1 MTIPFIPTN
10 SQSGIP
16 NVTVNGTSIPNVT
29 VNGTGIPLIPVQ
41 SGGIPLVRDINAGVR
56 SIDGIQV
63 ADNRVWVVNPPQS
76 VPVDV
81 PVTVLAGTPVVNMP
95 GCVTVHKE
103 NAKNPANRNKMLVND
118 DPKQNVTLCDAGMP
132 YYQPPDYDYRDLS
145 WQTVYMDQDEEAEGV
160 DTDSTPDAPVPDAPA
175 PPPAGDGGYKDPDCP
190 GPLDPRIGAVG
201 PNEKEKVVGHELQP
215 DPNNLNKKIC
225 VALYEDINIVEQYL
239 PSAQVVVTTAT
250 IASVAA
256 SSALLAKPL
265 ADLILKVVK
274 PAVKKVIGKVNA
286 ILGKTP
292 YQLTEAE
299 KKTNEY
305 RVKKGLLPI
314 PFAKNHQKREKSRKK
329 EEKKVVDQKKIP
341 DQS

>member
-1 MTIPFIPTN
+1 MGFNIPLIGIGDQTIPR
-10 SQSGIP
+10 
-16 NVTVNGTSIPNVT
+16 VT
-29 VNGTGIPLIPVQ
+29 VNGTGIPL
-41 SGGIPLVRDINAGVR
+41 VRPIDTGVR
-56 SIDGIQV
+56 PINNIQV
-63 ADNRVWVVNPPQS
+63 ADNRVWMVNPPQA
-76 VPVDV
+76 VPIDV

-103 NAKNPANRNKMLVND
+103 NAKRDPSRNKMLVND
-118 DPKQNVTLCDAGMP
+118 DPKGQTTLCDAGMP
-132 YYQPPDYDYRDLS
+132 YYQPPDYDYRELS
-145 WQTVYMDQDEEAEGV
+145 WQTVYMDQDQEPEGV
-160 DTDSTPDAPVPDAPA
+160 DTETPETPVPDTPN
-175 PPPAGDGGYKDPDCP
+175 PPPTEPPEGDPECP
-190 GPLDPRIGAVG
+190 GPLDLRLGAVG
-201 PNEKEKVVGHELQP
+201 PNQKEKVVGHELQP

-225 VALYEDINIVEQYL
+225 VTLYEDIGVVEQYL

-265 ADLILKVVK
+265 ADLLLKVVK

-292 YQLTEAE
+292 YQMTESE

-314 PFAKNHQKREKSRKK
+314 PFAKNHAKRMKA
-329 EEKKVVDQKKIP
+329 QKKFEKN
-341 DQS
+341 QS

>member
-10 SQSGIP
+10 TQSGIP
-16 NVTVNGTSIPNVT
+16 RVT

-41 SGGIPLVRDINAGVR
+41 DSGIRSIRNINPAGVR
-56 SIDGIQV
+56 SINDIQV
-63 ADNRVWVVNPPQS
+63 ADSRVWMIDPPQAI
-76 VPVDV
+76 PIDV
-81 PVTVLAGTPVVNMP
+81 PVTVNAGTPVVYMP

-103 NAKNPANRNKMLVND
+103 NAKKDPSRNKMLVND
-118 DPKQNVTLCDAGMP
+118 APTGQTTLCDAGMP
-132 YYQPPDYDYRDLS
+132 YSQPPDYDYRELS
-145 WQTVYMDQDEEAEGV
+145 WQTVYMEQEQEPEGV
-160 DTDSTPDAPVPDAPA
+160 DTEDTPDAPVPDAPA
-175 PPPAGDGGYKDPDCP
+175 PPPTDEGYKDPECP

-225 VALYEDINIVEQYL
+225 VALYEDIGVVEQYL
-239 PSAQVVVTTAT
+239 PSPQIVTTTAV

-265 ADLILKVVK
+265 ADLLLKVVK

-314 PFAKNHQKREKSRKK
+314 PFAKNHAKKEKARKK
-329 EEKKVVDQKKIP
+329 IEKDLEKQRKKT
-341 DQS
+341 QS

>member
-16 NVTVNGTSIPNVT
+16 RVT

-41 SGGIPLVRDINAGVR
+41 DSGIRSIRDINAGIR
-56 SIDGIQV
+56 SINDIQI
-63 ADNRVWVVNPPQS
+63 ADNRVWVVNPPEAI
-76 VPVDV
+76 PVDV
-81 PVTVLAGTPVVNMP
+81 PVTVLAGTPIVNMP

-145 WQTVYMDQDEEAEGV
+145 WQTVYMDQDQEPEGV
-160 DTDSTPDAPVPDAPA
+160 DSEGETPDAPVPDAPP
-175 PPPAGDGGYKDPDCP
+175 PPPAGGEYKDPDCP
-190 GPLDPRIGAVG
+190 GPLDPRVGAVG

-225 VALYEDINIVEQYL
+225 VSLYEPIGVVEQYL
-239 PSAQVVVTTAT
+239 PSAQVATTTAV

-305 RVKKGLLPI
+305 RLKKGLLAI

-329 EEKKVVDQKKIP
+329 IENQKTP
-341 DQS
+341 PQS